1 MKVPFED
8 NQESGCLSGHTE
20 QGARGGF
27 AHFTEYSLPNGG
39 ADTTG
44 QSQTF
49 LSFSM
54 NRWINEN
61 VGHSLCLNLTIQYSY
76 KFVLVVV

>member
-1 MKVPFED
+1 MKMSFKG

-27 AHFTEYSLPNGG
+27 AHFTKHSLPNGG

-54 NRWINEN
+54 NRWIDE
-61 VGHSLCLNLTIQYSY
+61 
-76 KFVLVVV
+76 

>member
-1 MKVPFED
+1 MKVSFKD
-8 NQESGCLSGHTE
+8 KRQTGYLSGHTE
-20 QGARGGF
+20 QGARGGI
-27 AHFTEYSLPNGG
+27 AHFTEHSLPNGG

-54 NRWINEN
+54 NR
-61 VGHSLCLNLTIQYSY
+61 
-76 KFVLVVV
+76 

>member
-1 MKVPFED
+1 MKVSFKD
-8 NQESGCLSGHTE
+8 KRQTGYLSGHTE

-27 AHFTEYSLPNGG
+27 AHFTKHSLPNGG

-54 NRWINEN
+54 NRWINE
-61 VGHSLCLNLTIQYSY
+61 
-76 KFVLVVV
+76 

>member
-1 MKVPFED
+1 MKMSFKG

-27 AHFTEYSLPNGG
+27 AHFTEHSLPNGG

-44 QSQTF
+44 QSQIL

-54 NRWINEN
+54 NR
-61 VGHSLCLNLTIQYSY
+61 
-76 KFVLVVV
+76 

>member
-27 AHFTEYSLPNGG
+27 AYFTEYSLPNGG

-54 NRWINEN
+54 NR
-61 VGHSLCLNLTIQYSY
+61 
-76 KFVLVVV
+76 